1 MPLVCQCK
9 RMLTQLLK
17 KTERLEIIW
26 LISQVN
32 LYPNRP
38 LKAKGV
44 GAQGGVV
51 VSAPVNFLPIVN
63 LAVDTICVPLG
74 FIRLL

>member
-9 RMLTQLLK
+9 RMLTQ
-17 KTERLEIIW
+17 EIIW

-51 VSAPVNFLPIVN
+51 VSAPVNFLSIVN
-63 LAVDTICVPLG
+63 LAVDTICVWG
-74 FIRLL
+74 SSDYCNGEAS